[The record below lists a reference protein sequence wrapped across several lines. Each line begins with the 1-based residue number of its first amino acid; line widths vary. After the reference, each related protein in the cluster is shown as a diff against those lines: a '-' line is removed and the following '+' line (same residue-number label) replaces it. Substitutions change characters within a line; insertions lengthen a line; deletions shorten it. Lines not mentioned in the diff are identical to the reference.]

1 MVMLRDLMSRHIEAV
16 GPDELF
22 TEAARRMEVLN
33 VSLLPVCEGRHLVGA
48 LTRRHLDQARGRGP
62 RFTPRVRVR
71 DVMIRD
77 VVCGAD
83 TQDVKDALRIMRA
96 KKLGVLPV
104 VDAGRDL
111 VGIFALGI

>member
-1 MVMLRDLMSRHIEAV
+1 MVMLKELMSRHIEAV

-22 TEAARRMEVLN
+22 AEAARRMEVLN
-33 VSLLPVCEGRHLVGA
+33 VTLLPVCEGRQLVGA
-48 LTRRHLDQARGRGP
+48 LTRRQVDHVRRT
-62 RFTPRVRVR
+62 RTPGASRMRVREVMNR
-71 DVMIRD
+71 DVI
-77 VVCGAD
+77 CGSD

-104 VDAGRDL
+104 LDAGRDL